1 MKKSR
6 LWMMAAI
13 CLAGL
18 MAGHAQEAET
28 FSIATLNV
36 DGLPQ
41 KILVAKVNP
50 DGPGGGGSV
59 RIGRYLQKR
68 GYDLVFMQEDFNY
81 HEELTVPLEDDY
93 QTDTWSGDVGVDGHQ
108 IDFLHLQN
116 HRFECDGLMGAWKN
130 GITLTSTSRT
140 PWTANF
146 GKFSHALDEMVT
158 KGFRRYELTVPV
170 GFFNGTQIVVYNMH
184 MDAGDTADEREG
196 KDSLDRDARLKQWN
210 QLRDD
215 ILTQLDT
222 RPIIIVGDLNSYYC
236 RDQIKSN
243 FIDKI
248 EATGRAKVYDAWVE
262 LQNGGR
268 YPDPVDG
275 IVCCETD
282 GNILESG
289 EVLDKVLYI
298 NPTNGIGIHA
308 VSYQLDTTGYQHD
321 GKMLGDH
328 YPVIVTFQTGDR
340 KPTGITQIDNGKW
353 IMDNVQRYYNLNGQ
367 RLRVGASAGMRV
379 DGHAHGIVIERSGE
393 KAHKRIIK

>member
-1 MKKSR
+1 
-6 LWMMAAI
+6 MMVAI
-13 CLAGL
+13 LTICVTQAGY
-18 MAGHAQEAET
+18 AQEAET
-28 FSIATLNV
+28 FSITTLNV

-68 GYDLVFMQEDFNY
+68 GYDMVFMQEDFNY

-93 QTDTWSGDVGVDGHQ
+93 QADAWSGDVGVDGRQ
-108 IDFLHLQN
+108 IDYLHLQN
-116 HRFECDGLMGAWKN
+116 HRFECDGLMGVWKN
-130 GITLTSTSRT
+130 GITLTSTSST

-158 KGFRRYELTVPV
+158 KGFRRYELTLTD
-170 GFFNGTQIVVYNMH
+170 GLQIVVYNMH

-210 QLRDD
+210 QLREE
-215 ILTQLDT
+215 ILTRLDT
-222 RPIIIVGDLNSYYC
+222 RPVIVVGDLNSYYC

-243 FIDKI
+243 FIDEI
-248 EATGRAKVYDAWVE
+248 DATGRAKVYDAWVE
-262 LQNGGR
+262 LQNGGK
-268 YPDPVDG
+268 YPAPVDG
-275 IVCCETD
+275 IVCCEAN

-298 NPTNGIGIHA
+298 NSTSGTEIHA
-308 VSYQLDTTGYQHD
+308 VSYKLDTTDYQHD

-328 YPVIVTFQTGDR
+328 YPVSVTFQIGSR
-340 KPTGITQIDNGKW
+340 KPTGIV
-353 IMDNVQRYYNLNGQ
+353 NVNRETITNNRYYDLQG
-367 RLRVGASAGMRV
+367 RRV
-379 DGHAHGIVIERSGE
+379 DGHAHGIVIERNRE
-393 KAHKRIIK
+393 NTHKRIIK

>member
-1 MKKSR
+1 MKR
-6 LWMMAAI
+6 WMMGAI
-13 CLAGL
+13 WLTSF
-18 MAGHAQEAET
+18 MTVYSQEPET

-41 KILVAKVNP
+41 KILVAKVNS

-59 RIGRYLQKR
+59 RIGRYLLKR
-68 GYDLVFMQEDFNY
+68 GYDMVFMQEDFNY
-81 HEELTVPLEDDY
+81 HEELTVPMEDDY
-93 QTDTWSGDVGVDGHQ
+93 QMDSWSGDVGVDDRQ

-140 PWTANF
+140 AWTASF

-158 KGFRRYELTVPV
+158 KGFRRYELTLT
-170 GFFNGTQIVVYNMH
+170 GGQQIVVYNMH

-196 KDSLDRDARLKQWN
+196 KDSLDRDARLKQWS

-215 ILTQLDT
+215 ILTRLDT
-222 RPIIIVGDLNSYYC
+222 RPVIVVGDLNSYYC
-236 RDQIKSN
+236 RDQIKNN
-243 FIDKI
+243 FIDEI

-262 LQNGGR
+262 LQNNGK
-268 YPDPVDG
+268 YPAPVDG
-275 IVCCETD
+275 IVCCEAD
-282 GNILESG
+282 GNSLESG

-298 NPTNGIGIHA
+298 NPTSGTGIYAI
-308 VSYQLDTTGYQHD
+308 SYQLDTTGYLHD

-328 YPVIVTFQTGDR
+328 YPVSVTFQIGNGKT
-340 KPTGITQIDNGKW
+340 TGIV
-353 IMDNVQRYYNLNGQ
+353 NVNRETITNNRYYDLQG
-367 RLRVGASAGMRV
+367 RRV
-379 DGHAHGIVIERSGE
+379 DSHASGIVIEHNGE

>member
-1 MKKSR
+1 MKQKK
-6 LWMMAAI
+6 LLMMTAVW
-13 CLAGL
+13 LTGL
-18 MAGHAQEAET
+18 MAGYAQEAST

-68 GYDLVFMQEDFNY
+68 GYDMVFMQEDFNY

-93 QTDTWSGDVGVDGHQ
+93 QMDTWTGDVEVDGHQ

-130 GITLTSTSRT
+130 GITLTSCSRT

-158 KGFRRYELTVPV
+158 KGFRRYELTLA
-170 GFFNGTQIVVYNMH
+170 GGQQIVVYNMH

-215 ILTQLDT
+215 ILTRMDT
-222 RPIIIVGDLNSYYC
+222 RPVIIVGDLNSYYC

-243 FIDKI
+243 FIDEI
-248 EATGRAKVYDAWVE
+248 DATGRAKVYDAWVE

-268 YPDPVDG
+268 YPTPVEG
-275 IVCCETD
+275 IVSTTD
-282 GNILESG
+282 PNNALESG
-289 EVLDKVLYI
+289 EVLDKVLYV
-298 NPTNGIGIHA
+298 NPTDGTRIQPI
-308 VSYQLDTTGYQHD
+308 SYKLDSIGYQHN

-328 YPVIVTFQTGDR
+328 YPVSVTFQIGDR
-340 KPTGITQIDNGKW
+340 KSTGIETPVLTTNGSEL
-353 IMDNVQRYYNLNGQ
+353 YNPGGQ
-367 RLRVGASAGMRV
+367 RV
-379 DGHAHGIVIERSGE
+379 DGSTRGIVIERRGE
-393 KAHKRIIK
+393 KTHKRMIK

>member
-1 MKKSR
+1 
-6 LWMMAAI
+6 MAVV
-13 CLAGL
+13 LQTGL

-41 KILVAKVNP
+41 KVLVAKVNA

-68 GYDLVFMQEDFNY
+68 GYDMVFMQEDFNY

-93 QTDTWSGDVGVDGHQ
+93 LTDSWTGDVGVDGRQ

-130 GITLTSTSRT
+130 GITLTSASRT

-158 KGFRRYELTVPV
+158 KGFRRYELTLT
-170 GFFNGTQIVVYNMH
+170 GGQQIVVYNMH

-215 ILTQLDT
+215 ILTRLDM

-236 RDQIKSN
+236 RDQIKN
-243 FIDKI
+243 KFIDEI
-248 EATGRAKVYDAWVE
+248 DATGLAKVYDAWVE
-262 LQNGGR
+262 LQNGGK
-268 YPDPVDG
+268 YPDPVEG
-275 IVCCETD
+275 VVCCETD

-298 NPTNGIGIHA
+298 NPTSGTEIHA
-308 VSYQLDTTGYQHD
+308 VSYKLDTTGYQHD

-328 YPVIVTFQTGDR
+328 YPVSVTFQIGSR
-340 KPTGITQIDNGKW
+340 KPTGIETALGDK
-353 IMDNVQRYYNLNGQ
+353 VQVPSYYNLNGQ
-367 RLRVGASAGMRV
+367 RV
-379 DGHAHGIVIERSGE
+379 DGHAYGIVIERNGE
-393 KAHKRIIK
+393 NIHKRIIK

>member
-1 MKKSR
+1 MIKFF
-6 LWMMAAI
+6 MMAAI
-13 CLAGL
+13 WLMGM

-68 GYDLVFMQEDFNY
+68 GYDMVFMQEDFNY

-93 QTDTWSGDVGVDGHQ
+93 QTDTWSGDVGVEGRQ
-108 IDFLHLQN
+108 IDYLHLQN

-158 KGFRRYELTVPV
+158 KGFRRYDLTLP
-170 GFFNGTQIVVYNMH
+170 GGLQIVVYNMH
-184 MDAGDTADEREG
+184 MDAGDIADEREG

-210 QLRDD
+210 QLRDE
-215 ILTQLDT
+215 ILTRLDT
-222 RPIIIVGDLNSYYC
+222 RPVVIVGDLNSYYC
-236 RDQIKSN
+236 RDQIKKN
-243 FIDKI
+243 FIDEI

-262 LQNGGR
+262 LQNGGK

-275 IVCCETD
+275 IVSCETD

-289 EVLDKVLYI
+289 EVLDKVLYV
-298 NPTNGIGIHA
+298 NPTSGTGIHA
-308 VSYQLDTTGYQHD
+308 VSYKLDTKDYQHD

-328 YPVIVTFQTGDR
+328 YPVSVTFQIGSKR
-340 KPTGITQIDNGKW
+340 PTGIETVSSAK
-353 IMDNVQRYYNLNGQ
+353 VPSYYNLNGQ
-367 RLRVGASAGMRV
+367 RV
-379 DGHAHGIVIERSGE
+379 DSHAHGIVIERNGE
-393 KAHKRIIK
+393 NTHKRIIK

>member
-1 MKKSR
+1 MKISR
-6 LWMMAAI
+6 LCMMVAI
-13 CLAGL
+13 LTICVTQAGY
-18 MAGHAQEAET
+18 AQEAET
-28 FSIATLNV
+28 FCITTLNV

-68 GYDLVFMQEDFNY
+68 GYDMVFMQEDFNY

-93 QTDTWSGDVGVDGHQ
+93 QADAWSGDVGVDGRQ
-108 IDFLHLQN
+108 IDYLHLQN
-116 HRFECDGLMGAWKN
+116 HRFECDGLMGVWKN
-130 GITLTSTSRT
+130 GITLTSTSST

-158 KGFRRYELTVPV
+158 KGFRRYELTLTD
-170 GFFNGTQIVVYNMH
+170 GLQIVVYNMH

-210 QLRDD
+210 KLREE
-215 ILTQLDT
+215 ILTRLDT
-222 RPIIIVGDLNSYYC
+222 RPVIVVGDLNSYYC

-243 FIDKI
+243 FIDEI
-248 EATGRAKVYDAWVE
+248 DATGRAKVYDAWVE
-262 LQNGGR
+262 LQNGGK
-268 YPDPVDG
+268 YPAPVDG
-275 IVCCETD
+275 IVCCEAN

-298 NPTNGIGIHA
+298 NSTSGTEIHA
-308 VSYQLDTTGYQHD
+308 VSYKLDTTDYQHD

-328 YPVIVTFQTGDR
+328 YPVSVTFQIGSR
-340 KPTGITQIDNGKW
+340 KPTGIV
-353 IMDNVQRYYNLNGQ
+353 NVNRETITNNRYYDLQG
-367 RLRVGASAGMRV
+367 RRV
-379 DGHAHGIVIERSGE
+379 DGHAHGIVIERNRE
-393 KAHKRIIK
+393 NTHKRIIK

>member
-1 MKKSR
+1 
-6 LWMMAAI
+6 MMGAI
-13 CLAGL
+13 WLTSF
-18 MAGHAQEAET
+18 MTVYSQEPET

-41 KILVAKVNP
+41 KILVAKVNS

-59 RIGRYLQKR
+59 RIGRYLLKR
-68 GYDLVFMQEDFNY
+68 GYDMVFMQEDFNY
-81 HEELTVPLEDDY
+81 HEELTVPMEDDY
-93 QTDTWSGDVGVDGHQ
+93 QMDSWSGDVGVDDRQ

-140 PWTANF
+140 AWTASF

-158 KGFRRYELTVPV
+158 KGFRRYELTLT
-170 GFFNGTQIVVYNMH
+170 GGQQIVVYNMH

-196 KDSLDRDARLKQWN
+196 KDSLDRDARLKQWS

-215 ILTQLDT
+215 ILTRLDT
-222 RPIIIVGDLNSYYC
+222 RPVIVVGDLNSYYC
-236 RDQIKSN
+236 RDQIKNN
-243 FIDKI
+243 FIDEI

-262 LQNGGR
+262 LQNNGK
-268 YPDPVDG
+268 YPAPVDG
-275 IVCCETD
+275 IVCCEAD
-282 GNILESG
+282 GNSLESG

-298 NPTNGIGIHA
+298 NPTSGTGIYAI
-308 VSYQLDTTGYQHD
+308 SYQLDTTGYLHD

-328 YPVIVTFQTGDR
+328 YPVSVTFQIGNGKT
-340 KPTGITQIDNGKW
+340 TGIV
-353 IMDNVQRYYNLNGQ
+353 NVNRETITNNRYYDLQG
-367 RLRVGASAGMRV
+367 RRV
-379 DGHAHGIVIERSGE
+379 DSHASGIVIEHNGE

>member
-1 MKKSR
+1 MKQKK
-6 LWMMAAI
+6 LLMMTAI
-13 CLAGL
+13 WLTCL
-18 MAGHAQEAET
+18 MAGYAQEAET

-41 KILVAKVNP
+41 KIIVAKVNP

-68 GYDLVFMQEDFNY
+68 GCDLVFMQEDFNY
-81 HEELTVPLEDDY
+81 HEELTVPMEDDY
-93 QTDTWSGDVGVDGHQ
+93 QLDSWSGDVGVDGHQ

-130 GITLTSTSRT
+130 SITLTSTSRMS
-140 PWTANF
+140 WTANF

-158 KGFRRYELTVPV
+158 KGFRRYELTLAA
-170 GFFNGTQIVVYNMH
+170 GQQIVVYNMH

-210 QLRDD
+210 QLRDE
-215 ILTQLDT
+215 ILTRLDT
-222 RPIIIVGDLNSYYC
+222 RPVIIVGDLNSYYC
-236 RDQIKSN
+236 RDQIKKN
-243 FIDKI
+243 FIDEI
-248 EATGRAKVYDAWVE
+248 DATGRAKVYDAWVE
-262 LQNGGR
+262 LQNGGK
-268 YPDPVDG
+268 YPDPVEG

-298 NPTNGIGIHA
+298 NPTSGTGIYA
-308 VSYQLDTTGYQHD
+308 VSYKLDTTDYQHD

-328 YPVIVTFQTGDR
+328 YPVSVTFQIGGR
-340 KPTGITQIDNGKW
+340 KPTGIETVKNEE
-353 IMDNVQRYYNLNGQ
+353 
-367 RLRVGASAGMRV
+367 LRVKNYYDLQGRRV
-379 DGHAHGIVIERSGE
+379 DGHARGIVIERNGE
-393 KAHKRIIK
+393 KTHKRIIK

>member
-1 MKKSR
+1 MKKI
-6 LWMMAAI
+6 LGMVVAAMMVTVNVN
-13 CLAGL
+13 
-18 MAGHAQEAET
+18 AQDTGT

-41 KILVAKVNP
+41 KILVAKVNA

-68 GYDLVFMQEDFNY
+68 GYDMVFMQEDFNY
-81 HEELTVPLEDDY
+81 HEELTVPMEDDY
-93 QTDTWSGDVGVDGHQ
+93 QMDAWSGNVDVDGHQ

-116 HRFECDGLMGAWKN
+116 HRFECDGLMGAWQKN
-130 GITLTSTSRT
+130 IQLTSASRT
-140 PWTANF
+140 PWTASF

-158 KGFRRYELTVPV
+158 KGFRRYELTLTD
-170 GFFNGTQIVVYNMH
+170 GLQIVVYNMH

-196 KDSLDRDARLKQWN
+196 KDLHDRDARLMQWN

-215 ILTQLDT
+215 ILSRLDT
-222 RPIIIVGDLNSYYC
+222 RPVIVVGDLNSYYC

-243 FIDKI
+243 FIDVI
-248 EATGRAKVYDAWVE
+248 AATGRATAQDAWVE
-262 LQNGGR
+262 LQNGGK

-298 NPTNGIGIHA
+298 NPTGGTGIHA
-308 VSYQLDTTGYQHD
+308 VSYRLDTEGYRHD

-328 YPVIVTFQTGDR
+328 YPVSVTFQSGSGN
-340 KPTGITQIDNGKW
+340 PTGIDEINASKSSESNW
-353 IMDNVQRYYNLNGQ
+353 YNLNGQ
-367 RLRVGASAGMRV
+367 RV
-379 DGHAHGIVIERSGE
+379 DGSARGIVIERNRE
-393 KAHKRIIK
+393 KTQKRIVK

>member
-1 MKKSR
+1 MKK
-6 LWMMAAI
+6 LFLTCI
-13 CLAGL
+13 TVIGLTGL
-18 MAGHAQEAET
+18 MTGHAQEAGT

-41 KILVAKVNP
+41 KIFVVKVNA

-59 RIGRYLQKR
+59 RIGTYLQKR
-68 GYDLVFMQEDFNY
+68 GYDMVFMQEDFNY

-93 QTDTWSGDVGVDGHQ
+93 QIDSWSGDVGVDGHQ

-116 HRFECDGLMGAWKN
+116 HRFDCDGLMGAWKN
-130 GITLTSTSRT
+130 GITLTSVSRT

-158 KGFRRYELTVPV
+158 KGFRRYELMLKDGQQV
-170 GFFNGTQIVVYNMH
+170 VVYNMH

-215 ILTQLDT
+215 ILTRLDT
-222 RPIIIVGDLNSYYC
+222 RPVIVVGDLNSYYC
-236 RDQIKSN
+236 RDHIKSN
-243 FIDKI
+243 FIDEI
-248 EATGRAKVYDAWVE
+248 GATGRATVYDAWVD

-268 YPDPVDG
+268 YPAPVTG

-289 EVLDKVLYI
+289 EVLDKVLYV
-298 NPTNGIGIHA
+298 NPTSGTGIQA
-308 VSYQLDTTGYQHD
+308 VSYQLDTTGFQRD

-328 YPVIVTFQTGDR
+328 YPVSVTFQIGSKKPAGINEIVNR
-340 KPTGITQIDNGKW
+340 KSSNSKW
-353 IMDNVQRYYNLNGQ
+353 YNLQGQ
-367 RLRVGASAGMRV
+367 RI
-379 DGHAHGIVIERSGE
+379 DGHARGIVIERNGE
-393 KAHKRIIK
+393 KTHKRIIK

>member
-1 MKKSR
+1 MKQIFGMVVAA
-6 LWMMAAI
+6 MMVTVNVN
-13 CLAGL
+13 
-18 MAGHAQEAET
+18 AQDTGT

-41 KILVAKVNP
+41 KILVAKVNA

-68 GYDLVFMQEDFNY
+68 GYDMVFMQEDFNY
-81 HEELTVPLEDDY
+81 HEELTVPMEDDY
-93 QTDTWSGDVGVDGHQ
+93 QMDAWSGNVDVDGHQ

-116 HRFECDGLMGAWKN
+116 HRFECDGLMGAWQKN
-130 GITLTSTSRT
+130 IQLTSASRT
-140 PWTANF
+140 PWTASF

-158 KGFRRYELTVPV
+158 KGFRRYELTLTD
-170 GFFNGTQIVVYNMH
+170 GLQIVVYNMH

-196 KDSLDRDARLKQWN
+196 KDLHDRDARLMQWN

-215 ILTQLDT
+215 ILSRLDT
-222 RPIIIVGDLNSYYC
+222 RPVIVVGDLNSYYC

-243 FIDKI
+243 FIDVI
-248 EATGRAKVYDAWVE
+248 EATGRATVQDAWVE
-262 LQNGGR
+262 LQNGGK

-298 NPTNGIGIHA
+298 NPTGGTGIHA
-308 VSYQLDTTGYQHD
+308 VSYRLDTEGYRHD

-328 YPVIVTFQTGDR
+328 YPVSVTFQSGSR
-340 KPTGITQIDNGKW
+340 KPTGIDEINASKSSESNW
-353 IMDNVQRYYNLNGQ
+353 YNINGQ
-367 RLRVGASAGMRV
+367 RV
-379 DGHAHGIVIERSGE
+379 DGSARGIVIERNRE
-393 KAHKRIIK
+393 KTQKRIVK

>member
-1 MKKSR
+1 
-6 LWMMAAI
+6 MMAVV
-13 CLAGL
+13 LQTGL

-41 KILVAKVNP
+41 KVLVAKVNA

-68 GYDLVFMQEDFNY
+68 GYDMVFMQEDFNY

-93 QTDTWSGDVGVDGHQ
+93 LTDSWTGDVGVDGRQ

-130 GITLTSTSRT
+130 GITLTSASRT

-158 KGFRRYELTVPV
+158 KGFRRYELTLT
-170 GFFNGTQIVVYNMH
+170 GGQQIVVYNMH

-215 ILTQLDT
+215 ILTRLDM

-236 RDQIKSN
+236 RDQIKN
-243 FIDKI
+243 KFIDEI
-248 EATGRAKVYDAWVE
+248 DATGLAKVYDAWVE
-262 LQNGGR
+262 LQNGGK
-268 YPDPVDG
+268 YPDPVEG
-275 IVCCETD
+275 VVCCETD

-298 NPTNGIGIHA
+298 NPTSGTEIHA
-308 VSYQLDTTGYQHD
+308 VSYKLDTTGYQHD

-328 YPVIVTFQTGDR
+328 YPVSVTFQIGSR
-340 KPTGITQIDNGKW
+340 KPTGIETALGDK
-353 IMDNVQRYYNLNGQ
+353 VQVPSYYNLNGQ
-367 RLRVGASAGMRV
+367 RV
-379 DGHAHGIVIERSGE
+379 DGHAHGIVIERNGE
-393 KAHKRIIK
+393 NIHKRIIK

>member
-1 MKKSR
+1 
-6 LWMMAAI
+6 MMGAI
-13 CLAGL
+13 WLTSF
-18 MAGHAQEAET
+18 MTVYSQEPET

-41 KILVAKVNP
+41 KILVAKVNS

-68 GYDLVFMQEDFNY
+68 GYDMVFMQEDFNY
-81 HEELTVPLEDDY
+81 HEELTVPMEDDY
-93 QTDTWSGDVGVDGHQ
+93 QMDSWSGDVGVDDRQ

-140 PWTANF
+140 AWTASF

-158 KGFRRYELTVPV
+158 KGFRRYELTLT
-170 GFFNGTQIVVYNMH
+170 GGQQIVVYNMH

-196 KDSLDRDARLKQWN
+196 KDSLDRDARLKQWS

-215 ILTQLDT
+215 ILTRLDT
-222 RPIIIVGDLNSYYC
+222 RPVIVVGDLNSYYC

-243 FIDKI
+243 FIDEI
-248 EATGRAKVYDAWVE
+248 DATGRAKVYDAWVE
-262 LQNGGR
+262 LQNKGK
-268 YPDPVDG
+268 YPVPVDG
-275 IVCCETD
+275 IVCCEAD
-282 GNILESG
+282 GNSLESG

-298 NPTNGIGIHA
+298 NPTSGTGIHA
-308 VSYQLDTTGYQHD
+308 ISYKLDTTDYQHD
-321 GKMLGDH
+321 GKVLGDH
-328 YPVIVTFQTGDR
+328 YPVSVTFQIGNGKT
-340 KPTGITQIDNGKW
+340 TGIV
-353 IMDNVQRYYNLNGQ
+353 NVNRETITNNRYYDLQGHH
-367 RLRVGASAGMRV
+367 VDSHAS
-379 DGHAHGIVIERSGE
+379 GIVIEHNGE

>member
-1 MKKSR
+1 MKISR
-6 LWMMAAI
+6 LWMMVAI
-13 CLAGL
+13 LTICVTQAGY
-18 MAGHAQEAET
+18 AQEAET
-28 FSIATLNV
+28 FSITTLNV

-68 GYDLVFMQEDFNY
+68 DYDMVFMQEDFNY

-93 QTDTWSGDVGVDGHQ
+93 QTDAWSGDVGVDGRQ
-108 IDFLHLQN
+108 IDYLHLQN
-116 HRFECDGLMGAWKN
+116 HRFECDGLMGVWKN

-158 KGFRRYELTVPV
+158 KGFRRYELTLT
-170 GFFNGTQIVVYNMH
+170 GGLQIVVYNMH

-210 QLRDD
+210 QLRDE
-215 ILTQLDT
+215 ILTRLDT
-222 RPIIIVGDLNSYYC
+222 RPVIVVGDLNSYYC

-243 FIDKI
+243 FIDEI
-248 EATGRAKVYDAWVE
+248 DATGRAKVYDAWVE
-262 LQNGGR
+262 LQNGGK
-268 YPDPVDG
+268 YPAPVDG
-275 IVCCETD
+275 IVCCEAN

-298 NPTNGIGIHA
+298 NSTSGTEIHA
-308 VSYQLDTTGYQHD
+308 VSYKLDTTDYQHD

-328 YPVIVTFQTGDR
+328 YPVSVTFQIGSR
-340 KPTGITQIDNGKW
+340 KPTGIV
-353 IMDNVQRYYNLNGQ
+353 NVNRETITNNRYYDLQG
-367 RLRVGASAGMRV
+367 RRV
-379 DGHAHGIVIERSGE
+379 DGHAHGIVIERNGE
-393 KAHKRIIK
+393 NTHKRIIK

>member
-1 MKKSR
+1 MKQNK
-6 LWMMAAI
+6 LLTMTAFWLM
-13 CLAGL
+13 GL

-28 FSIATLNV
+28 FSITTLNV

-68 GYDLVFMQEDFNY
+68 GYDLVFMQEDFNF

-93 QTDTWSGDVGVDGHQ
+93 LMDSWTGNLGVEGRE

-116 HRFECDGLMGAWKN
+116 HRFECDGLMGAWKK

-158 KGFRRYELTVPV
+158 KGFRRHELTLK
-170 GFFNGTQIVVYNMH
+170 NGQQIVVYNMH

-210 QLRDD
+210 QLRDE
-215 ILTQLDT
+215 ILTHLDT
-222 RPIIIVGDLNSYYC
+222 RPVIIVGDLNSYYC

-243 FIDKI
+243 FIDVI
-248 EATGRAKVYDAWVE
+248 EATGHAKVYDAWVE
-262 LQNGGR
+262 LQNNGK

-275 IVCCETD
+275 IVCCEAK
-282 GNILESG
+282 GNILDSG
-289 EVLDKVLYI
+289 EGLDKVLYVI
-298 NPTNGIGIHA
+298 PTGGIGIHA
-308 VSYQLDTTGYQHD
+308 VSYKLDTIDYLHD

-328 YPVIVTFQTGDR
+328 YPVSVTFQIGSR
-340 KPTGITQIDNGKW
+340 KTTGIETVKNEELNSKW
-353 IMDNVQRYYNLNGQ
+353 FNLNGQ
-367 RLRVGASAGMRV
+367 RI

-393 KAHKRIIK
+393 NTHKRIIR

>member
-1 MKKSR
+1 MK
-6 LWMMAAI
+6 LWMTAAI
-13 CLAGL
+13 LLISGTL
-18 MAGHAQEAET
+18 AGHAQETGT
-28 FSIATLNV
+28 FSVATLNV

-68 GYDLVFMQEDFNY
+68 GYDMVFMQEDFNY

-93 QTDTWSGDVGVDGHQ
+93 QMDSWSGDVDVDGHQ

-116 HRFECDGLMGAWKN
+116 HRFVCDGLMGGWQK
-130 GITLTSTSRT
+130 GIMLTSSSST

-158 KGFRRYELTVPV
+158 KGFRRYELTLPD
-170 GFFNGTQIVVYNMH
+170 GQQIVVYNMH
-184 MDAGDTADEREG
+184 MDAGDIVDEREG
-196 KDSLDRDARLKQWN
+196 NDSHDRAARLMQWN

-215 ILTQLDT
+215 ILSHLDT
-222 RPIIIVGDLNSYYC
+222 RSVIVVGDLNSYYC

-243 FIDKI
+243 FIDVI
-248 EATGRAKVYDAWVE
+248 EATGLATVCDAWVE
-262 LQNGGR
+262 LENGGK
-268 YPDPVDG
+268 YPDPVSG

-298 NPTNGIGIHA
+298 NPTGGTGIHA
-308 VSYQLDTTGYQHD
+308 ISYQLDTVGYRHN

-328 YPVIVTFQTGDR
+328 YPVSVTFQTGSR
-340 KPTGITQIDNGKW
+340 KSEDIDGIS
-353 IMDNVQRYYNLNGQ
+353 NVHSTIANEFFNLNGQ
-367 RLRVGASAGMRV
+367 RV
-379 DGHAHGIVIERSGE
+379 DGSTHGIVIERNRE
-393 KAHKRIIK
+393 KSHKRIIK

>member
-1 MKKSR
+1 MKQKK
-6 LWMMAAI
+6 LLMMAVV
-13 CLAGL
+13 LQTGL

-41 KILVAKVNP
+41 KVLVAKVNA

-68 GYDLVFMQEDFNY
+68 GYDMVFMQEDFNY

-93 QTDTWSGDVGVDGHQ
+93 LTDSWTGDVGVDGRQ

-130 GITLTSTSRT
+130 GITLTSASRT

-158 KGFRRYELTVPV
+158 KGFRRYELTLT
-170 GFFNGTQIVVYNMH
+170 GGQQIVVYNMH

-215 ILTQLDT
+215 ILTRLDM

-236 RDQIKSN
+236 RDQIKN
-243 FIDKI
+243 KFIDEI
-248 EATGRAKVYDAWVE
+248 DATGLAKVYDAWVE
-262 LQNGGR
+262 LQNGGK
-268 YPDPVDG
+268 YPDPVEG
-275 IVCCETD
+275 VVCCETD

-298 NPTNGIGIHA
+298 NPTSGTEIHA
-308 VSYQLDTTGYQHD
+308 VSYKLDTTGYQHD

-328 YPVIVTFQTGDR
+328 YPVSVTFQIGSR
-340 KPTGITQIDNGKW
+340 KPTGIETVLGDK
-353 IMDNVQRYYNLNGQ
+353 VQVPSYYNLNGQ
-367 RLRVGASAGMRV
+367 RV
-379 DGHAHGIVIERSGE
+379 DGHAHGIVIERNGE
-393 KAHKRIIK
+393 NIHKRIIK

>member
-1 MKKSR
+1 MKQNK
-6 LWMMAAI
+6 LLTMTAFWLM
-13 CLAGL
+13 GL

-68 GYDLVFMQEDFNY
+68 GYDMVFMQEDFNF

-93 QTDTWSGDVGVDGHQ
+93 LMDSWTGNLGVEGRE

-116 HRFECDGLMGAWKN
+116 HRFECDGLMGVWKK
-130 GITLTSTSRT
+130 GITQTSTSRT
-140 PWTANF
+140 SWTANF

-158 KGFRRYELTVPV
+158 KGFRRHELTLK
-170 GFFNGTQIVVYNMH
+170 NGQQIVVYNMH
-184 MDAGDTADEREG
+184 MDAGDTVDEREG

-210 QLRDD
+210 QLRND
-215 ILTQLDT
+215 ILTRLDA
-222 RPIIIVGDLNSYYC
+222 RPVVVVGDLNSYYC
-236 RDQIKSN
+236 RDRIKSN
-243 FIDKI
+243 FIDEI
-248 EATGRAKVYDAWVE
+248 DATGRAKVYDAWVE

-275 IVCCETD
+275 IVYCEKD

-289 EVLDKVLYI
+289 EGLDKVLYV
-298 NPTNGIGIHA
+298 NPTGGTEIHA
-308 VSYQLDTTGYQHD
+308 ISYQLDTAGYLHD

-328 YPVIVTFQTGDR
+328 YPVSVTFQIGSR
-340 KPTGITQIDNGKW
+340 PTVIETISSAEAQVPSYYDLQGRRVNG
-353 IMDNVQRYYNLNGQ
+353 NAR
-367 RLRVGASAGMRV
+367 
-379 DGHAHGIVIERSGE
+379 GIVIERSGE
-393 KAHKRIIK
+393 NIHKRIIK

>member
-1 MKKSR
+1 MT
-6 LWMMAAI
+6 AAW
-13 CLAGL
+13 LTGL

-68 GYDLVFMQEDFNY
+68 GYDMVFMQEDFNY
-81 HEELTVPLEDDY
+81 HEELTVPMEDDY
-93 QTDTWSGDVGVDGHQ
+93 QLDSWTGDVGVDGHQ

-130 GITLTSTSRT
+130 GIMLTSTSRT
-140 PWTANF
+140 SWRANF
-146 GKFSHALDEMVT
+146 GKFSHALDEIVT
-158 KGFRRYELTVPV
+158 KGFRRYELTLK
-170 GFFNGTQIVVYNMH
+170 GGQQIVVYNMH

-215 ILTQLDT
+215 ILTRLDT
-222 RPIIIVGDLNSYYC
+222 RPVIVVGDLNSYYC

-243 FIDKI
+243 FIDVI

-262 LQNGGR
+262 LQNGGN
-268 YPDPVDG
+268 YPAPVDG
-275 IVCCETD
+275 IMCCEAE

-289 EVLDKVLYI
+289 EVLDKVLYV
-298 NPTNGIGIHA
+298 NPSDGIGIHA
-308 VSYQLDTTGYQHD
+308 VSYKLDTTDYQHD

-328 YPVIVTFQTGDR
+328 YPVSVTFQIGNH
-340 KPTGITQIDNGKW
+340 KATGINEIVNRKSSNSQLFDLQG
-353 IMDNVQRYYNLNGQ
+353 R
-367 RLRVGASAGMRV
+367 RV
-379 DGHAHGIVIERSGE
+379 DGHVRGIVIERNGE
-393 KAHKRIIK
+393 NIHKRMIK

>member
-1 MKKSR
+1 MKKVFGIQAVIW
-6 LWMMAAI
+6 LTGFVAAYS
-13 CLAGL
+13 
-18 MAGHAQEAET
+18 QESST

-59 RIGRYLQKR
+59 RIGSYLQKR

-93 QTDTWSGDVGVDGHQ
+93 QTDAWSGDVGVEGRQ
-108 IDFLHLQN
+108 IDYLHLQN
-116 HRFECDGLMGAWKN
+116 HRFECDGLMAAWKS
-130 GITLTSTSRT
+130 GITLTAASRT

-146 GKFSHALDEMVT
+146 GKFSHALDEIVT
-158 KGFRRYELTVPV
+158 KGFRRYDLTLPD
-170 GFFNGTQIVVYNMH
+170 GLQIVVYNMH

-215 ILTQLDT
+215 ILTRLDM
-222 RPIIIVGDLNSYYC
+222 RPVIVVGDLNSYYC
-236 RDQIKSN
+236 RDRIKSN
-243 FIDKI
+243 FIDEI
-248 EATGRAKVYDAWVE
+248 EGTGRAKVYDAWVE

-275 IVCCETD
+275 IVCCEAD

-289 EVLDKVLYI
+289 EVLDKVLYV
-298 NPTNGIGIHA
+298 NPTGGTGIHA
-308 VSYQLDTTGYQHD
+308 VGYKLDTTDYQHD

-328 YPVIVTFQTGDR
+328 YPVSVTFQTGS
-340 KPTGITQIDNGKW
+340 KPTGIDEIVNRKSTNSKW
-353 IMDNVQRYYNLNGQ
+353 FDLQGRRI
-367 RLRVGASAGMRV
+367 
-379 DGHAHGIVIERSGE
+379 DGHTNGIVIERNGE
-393 KAHKRIIK
+393 KTHKRIIK

>member
-1 MKKSR
+1 MKKSKV
-6 LWMMAAI
+6 WTMAAVW
-13 CLAGL
+13 LTSL
-18 MAGHAQEAET
+18 TAGHAQEAET

-68 GYDLVFMQEDFNY
+68 GYDLVMMQEDFNY

-93 QTDTWSGDVGVDGHQ
+93 QADAWSGDVGVDGRQ

-116 HRFECDGLMGAWKN
+116 HRFGCDGLMGTWKS
-130 GITLTSTSRT
+130 GITLTATIRT

-158 KGFRRYELTVPV
+158 KGFRRYELTLR
-170 GFFNGTQIVVYNMH
+170 GGQQIVVYNMH

-196 KDSLDRDARLKQWN
+196 KDSLDRDARLKQWS
-210 QLRDD
+210 QLRED
-215 ILTQLDT
+215 ILARLDT
-222 RPIIIVGDLNSYYC
+222 RPVIVVGDLNSYYC
-236 RDQIKSN
+236 RDQIKKN
-243 FIDKI
+243 FIDAI

-262 LQNGGR
+262 LQNSGK
-268 YPDPVDG
+268 YPDPVEG
-275 IVCCETD
+275 IVCCEAD

-289 EVLDKVLYI
+289 EGLDKVLYV
-298 NPTNGIGIHA
+298 NPTDGTAIHA
-308 VSYQLDTTGYQHD
+308 VSYQLDTVGYLHD

-328 YPVIVTFQTGDR
+328 YPVAVTFQTGDR
-340 KPTGITQIDNGKW
+340 KTTGITTTNDTNLTNSDNTWYDLQG
-353 IMDNVQRYYNLNGQ
+353 R
-367 RLRVGASAGMRV
+367 RA
-379 DGHAHGIVIERSGE
+379 DGHARGIVIERDGE
-393 KAHKRIIK
+393 KTHKRIIK

>member
-1 MKKSR
+1 MKK
-6 LWMMAAI
+6 LLMLTAVW
-13 CLAGL
+13 LTGL
-18 MAGHAQEAET
+18 MTGHAQEAET

-41 KILVAKVNP
+41 KILVVKVNP

-68 GYDLVFMQEDFNY
+68 GYDMVFMQEDFNY
-81 HEELTVPLEDDY
+81 HEELTVPLEDEY
-93 QTDTWSGDVGVDGHQ
+93 QTDAWSGDVGVDGRQ
-108 IDFLHLQN
+108 IDYLHLQN

-146 GKFSHALDEMVT
+146 GKFSHALDEIVT
-158 KGFRRYELTVPV
+158 KGFRRYEFTLTD
-170 GFFNGTQIVVYNMH
+170 GQQIVVYNMH

-215 ILTQLDT
+215 ILTRLDT
-222 RPIIIVGDLNSYYC
+222 RPVIVVGDLNSYYC

-243 FIDKI
+243 FIDEI
-248 EATGRAKVYDAWVE
+248 DATGRAKVYDAWVE
-262 LQNGGR
+262 LQNGEK

-275 IVCCETD
+275 IVCCEAK

-298 NPTNGIGIHA
+298 NPTSGTGIHA
-308 VSYQLDTTGYQHD
+308 VNYKIDTTDYQHD

-328 YPVIVTFQTGDR
+328 YPVSVTFQIGSR
-340 KPTGITQIDNGKW
+340 KQTGIHEIENSKSSDSKW
-353 IMDNVQRYYNLNGQ
+353 FNLNGQ
-367 RLRVGASAGMRV
+367 RIDDNAR
-379 DGHAHGIVIERSGE
+379 GIVIERNGE
-393 KAHKRIIK
+393 KTHKRIVK

>member
-1 MKKSR
+1 MKKI
-6 LWMMAAI
+6 LLLAAI
-13 CLAGL
+13 LIISGTQG
-18 MAGHAQEAET
+18 GHAQEAET

-59 RIGRYLQKR
+59 RIGRYLLKR
-68 GYDLVFMQEDFNY
+68 GYDMVFMQEDFNY

-93 QTDTWSGDVGVDGHQ
+93 QTDDWSGDIGVEGRQ

-130 GITLTSTSRT
+130 GITLTSASRT
-140 PWTANF
+140 PWKANF
-146 GKFSHALDEMVT
+146 GKFSHALDEIVT
-158 KGFRRYELTVPV
+158 KGFRRYDLTLR
-170 GFFNGTQIVVYNMH
+170 GGLQIVVYNMH

-210 QLRDD
+210 QLRDE
-215 ILTQLDT
+215 ILTRLDT
-222 RPIIIVGDLNSYYC
+222 RPIIVVGDLNSYYC

-243 FIDKI
+243 FVDEI
-248 EATGRAKVYDAWVE
+248 EATGRATVNDAWVE
-262 LQNGGR
+262 LQNNGT
-268 YPDPVDG
+268 YPDPVEG

-289 EVLDKVLYI
+289 EVLDKVLYV
-298 NPTNGIGIHA
+298 NPANGTGIHA
-308 VSYQLDTTGYQHD
+308 VSYKLDTKDYQHD

-328 YPVIVTFQTGDR
+328 YPVSVTFQIGSKR
-340 KPTGITQIDNGKW
+340 PTGIETVSSAKAPSH
-353 IMDNVQRYYNLNGQ
+353 YNLNGQ
-367 RLRVGASAGMRV
+367 RV
-379 DGHAHGIVIERSGE
+379 DSHALGIVIERNGE
-393 KAHKRIIK
+393 NTHKRIIK